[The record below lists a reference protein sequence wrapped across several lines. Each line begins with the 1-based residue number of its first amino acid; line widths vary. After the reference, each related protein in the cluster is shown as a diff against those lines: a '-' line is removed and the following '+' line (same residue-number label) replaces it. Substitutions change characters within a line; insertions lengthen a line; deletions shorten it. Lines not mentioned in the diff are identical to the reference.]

1 MAEPVSL
8 CQSDRRLAATKP
20 FRDRWID
27 WVLANHRLVLAIALV
42 VTIVAGWLAAGLQ
55 TDSDLR
61 RLLPRDHEVV
71 VNLEKIEETFG
82 STGSV
87 NVVIRGQDAEARHAF
102 TEALAAQLQGH
113 ELLRDVDYR
122 LPSDFFVEHALYYL
136 SPDEMKLLGE
146 LIDAWLHYEACSA
159 GDHCLTQPDPEAP
172 ERLETFVEAKRE
184 EAADRTGF
192 RDLYEREGIDAN
204 VMLLRP
210 VQSAASLEFAKRIT
224 DDMNAIVADVFAR
237 EGQLWS
243 DSDVTYN
250 IVGPYVNKAAEHA
263 IIKRDT
269 IRALAFAVLG
279 VVLVL
284 YLLFRSQ
291 RAVLIVLVPLLFGVV
306 WSLAATRLTVGSLNL
321 MTSLISTVVMGT
333 GVDAG
338 IHFYTRALQARRDEE
353 TDASIRIAF
362 RSLIVPLFVASAT
375 TIGAFA
381 IMATSDFPGF
391 REFGMIAA
399 VGMCTCLLSMTTVL
413 PSLAHVFGIKRGE
426 RKPRP
431 THGMVSSAVLARP
444 GLLLAGLAVVSVLA
458 VLGARQ
464 VDFEYD
470 GRALQS
476 DETRERTEGDTK
488 LISQIFQRD
497 IHAGILVRPTLEET
511 WSTLEQARERQA
523 EYGEES
529 VVAELYAAPDLLPDR
544 SLDLAQRKDEIAA
557 LLEPETVQELE
568 ELAEVQAKTAPPP
581 AEPTEDEE
589 NWDEELGDDDFD
601 PPPKPKVGAEKRK
614 RLTKEDARTLLQMLE
629 AQPFTFDDLPP
640 VLQRTLRADDGS
652 FGVFAFPA
660 FDAADMK
667 KGVAFTRE
675 TSSYVDDGSLFVGET
690 TVYAAM
696 FLMLR
701 EEAPIVL
708 GLAAV
713 LITLLVFWQ
722 VRSIKRTLT
731 TLLPLTVALWWLIA
745 VMGAIDLRFTLFNL
759 PILPAILGIGVDN
772 GVYLTDRISQA
783 KGEPD
788 GLFKSLQ
795 ETGGAIMAAMATTAV
810 GFAAFMVGD
819 SAGVRGIGAVA
830 FLGIVLAS
838 LSATLVLPAI
848 YGLAKK
854 R

>member
-1 MAEPVSL
+1 MATS
-8 CQSDRRLAATKP
+8 KP

-27 WVLANHRLVLAIALV
+27 WVLANHRLVLGITLV
-42 VTIVAGWLAAGLQ
+42 VAIVAGWLAAGLQ

-61 RLLPRDHEVV
+61 RLLPRDHDVV

-87 NVVIRGQDAEARHAF
+87 NVVIKGENAEARHAF
-102 TEALAAQLQGH
+102 TEAVAAELEGH
-113 ELLRDVDYR
+113 EMLRGVDYR

-136 SPDEMKLLGE
+136 SSEEMARLGE

-159 GDHCLTQPDPEAP
+159 SDHCLTKPDPEAP
-172 ERLETFVEAKRE
+172 ERLERFVEEKRQ
-184 EAADRTGF
+184 EASDRTGF

-204 VMLLRP
+204 VMLLHP
-210 VQSAASLEFAKRIT
+210 IESAASLEFARRIT
-224 DDMNAIVADVFAR
+224 DETNAIFADVYAR
-237 EGQLWS
+237 SGQPWS
-243 DSDVTYN
+243 DAGITYN

-263 IIKRDT
+263 VIKRDT
-269 IRALAFAVLG
+269 VRALAFALTG
-279 VVLVL
+279 VILVL

-291 RAVLIVLVPLLFGVV
+291 RAVLIVLVPLLIGVV
-306 WSLAATRLTVGSLNL
+306 LSLAATRLTVGSLNL

-338 IHFYTRALQARRDEE
+338 IHFYVRAQQARREHE
-353 TDASIRIAF
+353 TDDAIRIAF
-362 RSLIVPLFVASAT
+362 RALIVPLFTASAT
-375 TIGAFA
+375 TIGAFVV
-381 IMATSDFPGF
+381 MATSDFPGF
-391 REFGMIAA
+391 SEFGIIAA
-399 VGMCTCLLSMTTVL
+399 LGMGSCLLSMTTVL
-413 PSLAHVFGIKRGE
+413 PALAHMFGIKRGE
-426 RKPRP
+426 RKPLP

-444 GLLLAGLAVVSVLA
+444 GLLLAGLVVVTALA
-458 VLGARQ
+458 TFGARAIE
-464 VDFEYD
+464 FEYD

-476 DETRERTEGDTK
+476 DQTRERTEADTK
-488 LISQIFQRD
+488 LISRIFQRD
-497 IHAGILVRPTLEET
+497 IHAGILVRPTLEDT
-511 WSTLEQARERQA
+511 WSTLEQARERKA
-523 EYGEES
+523 EYGEAS
-529 VVAELYAAPDLLPDR
+529 VVAELYGAPDLLPDR
-544 SLDLAQRKDEIAA
+544 SIDLAQRKDEIAE
-557 LLEPETVQELE
+557 LLEEETIAELE
-568 ELAEVQAKTAPPP
+568 EIAGVESKRAPPADEKP
-581 AEPTEDEE
+581 DEAGDEE
-589 NWDEELGDDDFD
+589 EDDWEDDFAED
-601 PPPKPKVGAEKRK
+601 DAKAPAKPEVGAEKRK
-614 RLTKEDARTLLQMLE
+614 RLTEEDARTLLEMLE

-640 VLQRTLRADDGS
+640 VLKRTLRAEDGS

-675 TSSYVDDGSLFVGET
+675 TSSYVDDGSMFVGET

-701 EEAPIVL
+701 QEAPVVL
-708 GLAAV
+708 GIAAV
-713 LITLLVFWQ
+713 FVTLLVFWQ
-722 VRSIKRTLT
+722 VRSIKRTLV
-731 TLLPLTVALWWLIA
+731 TLLPLSLALWWLVA
-745 VMGAIDLRFTLFNL
+745 VMGTIDLRFTLFNL

-772 GVYLTDRISQA
+772 GVYLSDAIHRA
-783 KGEPD
+783 KGQVD

-795 ETGGAIMAAMATTAV
+795 ETGGAIMASMATTAV

-848 YGLAKK
+848 YGVASK

>member
-1 MAEPVSL
+1 MA
-8 CQSDRRLAATKP
+8 A
-20 FRDRWID
+20 
-27 WVLANHRLVLAIALV
+27 
-42 VTIVAGWLAAGLQ
+42 WLASGLQ

-87 NVVIRGQDAEARHAF
+87 NVVIKGEAEARHAF
-102 TEALAAQLQGH
+102 SDAIAAELDGN

-136 SPDEMKLLGE
+136 SADEMALLGE
-146 LIDAWLHYEACSA
+146 LIDAWLHYESCSA
-159 GDHCLTQPDPEAP
+159 GDHCLTKPDPEAP
-172 ERLETFVEAKRE
+172 ERLERFVETKRQ
-184 EAADRTGF
+184 EASDRTGF
-192 RDLYEREGIDAN
+192 RDMYEREGIDAN

-210 VQSAASLEFAKRIT
+210 VQSAASLEFAKRVT
-224 DDMNAIVADVFAR
+224 DEMTATIAEVHGR
-237 EGQLWS
+237 EGELWS
-243 DSDVTYN
+243 GGAVTYN

-269 IRALAFAVLG
+269 VRAILFALTG
-279 VVLVL
+279 VIVVL
-284 YLLFRSQ
+284 YLLFRSR
-291 RAVLIVLVPLLFGVV
+291 RAVLIVLVPLVIGVV
-306 WSLAATRLTVGSLNL
+306 WSLAAARLSVGSLNL

-338 IHFYTRALQARRDEE
+338 IHFYVRAQQARREHE
-353 TDASIRIAF
+353 TDESIRVAF

-375 TIGAFA
+375 TIGAFT
-381 IMATSDFPGF
+381 IMATSEFPAF
-391 REFGMIAA
+391 REFGIIAA
-399 VGMCTCLLSMTTVL
+399 LGMCLCLLSMTTVL
-413 PSLAHVFGIKRGE
+413 PALAHMFGIKRGE
-426 RKPRP
+426 RKPLR
-431 THGMVSSAVLARP
+431 THGMVSTAVLARP
-444 GLLLAGLAVVSVLA
+444 GLLLVGLTVVSALA
-458 VLGARQ
+458 AFGAAK

-476 DETRERTEGDTK
+476 DQTRERTEADTK

-497 IHAGILVRPTLEET
+497 IHAGILVRPTLDSA
-511 WSTLEQARERQA
+511 WSTLEQARARQA
-523 EYGEES
+523 EYEPNS

-544 SLDLAQRKDEIAA
+544 AIDMTERREEIAE
-557 LLEPETVQELE
+557 LLEPETVAELE
-568 ELAEVQAKTAPPP
+568 EIAEVAPKQAPVEE
-581 AEPTEDEE
+581 EPEGDD
-589 NWDEELGDDDFD
+589 WDEELDDEEA
-601 PPPKPKVGAEKRK
+601 PPKPGRPKVGAEKRK
-614 RLTKEDARTLLQMLE
+614 RLTKEDATTLLQMLE

-675 TSSYVDDGSLFVGET
+675 TSSYVDDGALFVGET

-701 EEAPIVL
+701 QEAPLVL
-708 GLAAV
+708 GIAAV
-713 LITLLVFWQ
+713 LITVLVFWQ
-722 VRSIKRTLT
+722 VRSIKQTLV
-731 TLLPLTVALWWLIA
+731 TLLPLSLALWWLVG

-772 GVYLTDRISQA
+772 GVYLTDRIRQS
-783 KGEPD
+783 KGETD

-795 ETGGAIMAAMATTAV
+795 ETGGAIMAAMATTAI

-830 FLGIVLAS
+830 LLGIVLAS
-838 LSATLVLPAI
+838 CSATLVLPALF
-848 YGLAKK
+848 GVAAGRK
-854 R
+854 REW